1 MSTDARRHD
10 LRGVSKRDFTSQL
23 VKLDVREAELLRMDD
38 ELRAAGVFVPTSAKA
53 KAVAFADERSFDP
66 SFHHGIAANQ
76 HTPIYLQDLVSEHEN
91 DPRRQRKCSSHN
103 LNHIYSYLW
112 T

>member
-1 MSTDARRHD
+1 
-10 LRGVSKRDFTSQL
+10 
-23 VKLDVREAELLRMDD
+23 MDD

-91 DPRRQRKCSSHN
+91 DPAVSVSVLH
-103 LNHIYSYLW
+103 
-112 T
+112 TT